1 MARTPVVIEI
11 NNYEI
16 KGLAFRSGIAG
27 RSFFHAETMLLNPKE
42 SVPVQVANFVAER
55 YPGAIGVYFNV
66 PYESL
71 ITRELSFPFADRR
84 KVREVLP
91 FELEPLIP
99 HDLADIVYESY
110 LTTSF
115 ANQSTRAIV
124 AGARKDTLIRFLEE
138 FRQRQVT
145 VLGIYT
151 PHDALFRLHPFTG
164 LDSCIMLHVSRIV
177 SIIVIVLNGEWRFAR
192 VMPVGYDWLIGRLKS
207 KWKSDAADI
216 HRILLALP
224 ASLEPGVELETFK
237 KAHKIS
243 KDKFK
248 SLQDAIRDFTQ
259 VIGRELEISLRNL
272 QIDQEGDAASSK
284 TEQESDKE
292 KAEVKVLNPAEL
304 TVSLSSDLNNAMVI
318 ENALTQNLN
327 HNVVPFPYERTPLA
341 LLDREHLITMGG
353 AYSQT
358 VSGKM
363 NLLKDELRK
372 WVISSQAGASRIVA
386 SIAAVAIVV
395 FGLSFAIDLKR
406 RSAQLKEWEDRQAKV
421 FQQFFPGTQL
431 PDNVSALSYAAELVR
446 KEKQK
451 TEIFDVFHKAPKLSA
466 ILVQLHQ
473 NISTEAG
480 LEITSFYYSD
490 RGVEING
497 MVPDFAKLEDIK
509 RSLSK
514 ASLLTGVE
522 SKNENSTPGPGGQ
535 NRIKFTLFC
544 KVKKTEGS
552 TQ

>member
-11 NNYEI
+11 NNYEV

-27 RSFFHAETMLLNPKE
+27 RSFFQAETMLLNPKE
-42 SVPVQVANFVAER
+42 SIPAQVAAFVAER
-55 YPGAIGVYFNV
+55 YAGAIGVYFNV

-99 HDLADIVYESY
+99 YDLQEIVYDSY
-110 LTTSF
+110 LTTNHT
-115 ANQSTRAIV
+115 NQTTRAII
-124 AGARKDTLIRFLEE
+124 AGSRKDTLIRFLDE

-151 PHDALFRLHPFTG
+151 PHDALYRLHPFTG
-164 LDSCIMLHVSRIV
+164 LESCIMLHVSRMV
-177 SIIVIVLNGEWRFAR
+177 SIIVIVLSGEWRFAR
-192 VMPVGYDWLIGRLKS
+192 VMPVGYDWLIARLKS
-207 KWKSDAADI
+207 KWKSDTANI

-224 ASLEPGVELETFK
+224 ASLEPSADLEAFK
-237 KAHKIS
+237 KAHKVG
-243 KDKFK
+243 KERFK
-248 SLQDAIRDFTQ
+248 ALQDAIRDFTQ
-259 VIGRELEISLRNL
+259 VISRELEVSLRNL
-272 QIDQEGDAASSK
+272 QIDQEGDAVQANA
-284 TEQESDKE
+284 EQENADSKP
-292 KAEVKVLNPAEL
+292 LNPAEL
-304 TVSLSSDLNNAMVI
+304 PVALSSDLNNAMVI
-318 ENALTQNLN
+318 ENALAQGLN
-327 HNVVPFPYERTPLA
+327 HEVVPFPYERTPLA
-341 LLDREHLITMGG
+341 LLDREHLVTMGG

-372 WVISSQAGASRIVA
+372 WVVSSQAGASRTA
-386 SIAAVAIVV
+386 LALAATAVIV
-395 FGLSFAIDLKR
+395 FGLSFFIDLRR
-406 RSAQLKEWEDRQAKV
+406 RSQQLKEWEDRQVKV
-421 FQQFFPGTQL
+421 FQQFFPGMQL

-451 TEIFDVFHKAPKLSA
+451 TEIIEVFLKAPRLSA

-480 LEITSFYYSD
+480 LEINSFYYND
-490 RGVEING
+490 RGIEING
-497 MVPDFAKLEDIK
+497 IVPDFAKLEDIK

>member
-11 NNYEI
+11 NNYEV

-42 SVPVQVANFVAER
+42 SIPAQVAAFVAER
-55 YPGAIGVYFNV
+55 YPGAIGVHFNV

-91 FELEPLIP
+91 YELEPLIP
-99 HDLADIVYESY
+99 HDLQDIVYDSY
-110 LTTSF
+110 LTTNLAS
-115 ANQSTRAIV
+115 QSTRAIV
-124 AGARKDTLIRFLEE
+124 AGARKDTLIRYLDE

-164 LDSCIMLHVSRIV
+164 LESCIMLHVSRMV
-177 SIIVIVLNGEWRFAR
+177 SIIVIVLAGEWRFAR
-192 VMPVGYDWLIGRLKS
+192 VMPVGYDWLIARLKA
-207 KWKSDAADI
+207 KWKNGVADI

-224 ASLEPGVELETFK
+224 ASLDPSPDLEAFK
-237 KAHKIS
+237 KTHKIS
-243 KDKFK
+243 KDRFK
-248 SLQDAIRDFTQ
+248 SLQDSIHDFTQ
-259 VIGRELEISLRNL
+259 VISRELEVSLRNL
-272 QIDQEGDAASSK
+272 QIDQEGDAAQIK
-284 TEQESDKE
+284 PEQET
-292 KAEVKVLNPAEL
+292 AESKPLNPAEL
-304 TVSLSSDLNNAMVI
+304 PVSLSSDLNNAMVI
-318 ENALTQNLN
+318 ENALARGLK
-327 HNVVPFPYERTPLA
+327 HEVVPFPYERTPLA
-341 LLDREHLITMGG
+341 LLDREHLVTMGG

-372 WVISSQAGASRIVA
+372 WVVSSQAGASRVV
-386 SIAAVAIVV
+386 IALAAAALVL
-395 FGLSFAIDLKR
+395 FSLSFFIDLRR
-406 RSAQLKEWEDRQAKV
+406 RSQQLREWEDRQAKV

-431 PDNVSALSYAAELVR
+431 PDNISALSYAAELVR

-451 TEIFDVFHKAPKLSA
+451 TEIIEVFLKAPRLSA
-466 ILVQLHQ
+466 VLVQLHQ

-497 MVPDFAKLEDIK
+497 LVPDFAKLEDIK
-509 RSLSK
+509 RSLGK
-514 ASLLTGVE
+514 ASLLTAVE

-544 KVKKTEGS
+544 KVRKTERQ

>member
-11 NNYEI
+11 NNYEV
-16 KGLAFRSGIAG
+16 KGLAFRSGLAG
-27 RSFFHAETMLLNPKE
+27 RSFFQAETMVLNPRE
-42 SVPVQVANFVAER
+42 SIPAQVASFVAER
-55 YPGAIGVYFNV
+55 YPNAIGVHFNV

-99 HDLADIVYESY
+99 YDLQDIVYDSY
-110 LTTSF
+110 LTTNL
-115 ANQSTRAIV
+115 ANQSTHAIV
-124 AGARKDTLIRFLEE
+124 AGSRKDVLIRFLDE

-151 PHDALFRLHPFTG
+151 PHDALYRLHPFTG
-164 LDSCIMLHVSRIV
+164 LESCIMLHVSRMV
-177 SIIVIVLNGEWRFAR
+177 SIIVIVLAGEWRFAR
-192 VMPVGYDWLIGRLKS
+192 VMPVGYDWLIARLKS
-207 KWKSDAADI
+207 KWKSDVSQI

-224 ASLEPGVELETFK
+224 ASLEPSPDLEAFK

-243 KDKFK
+243 KDRFK
-248 SLQDAIRDFTQ
+248 SLQDAIHDFTQ

-272 QIDQEGDAASSK
+272 QTEQEGDAAPAK
-284 TEQESDKE
+284 TEEGSEESKP
-292 KAEVKVLNPAEL
+292 LNPAEL
-304 TVSLSSDLNNAMVI
+304 PVSLSSDLNNAMVI
-318 ENALTQNLN
+318 ENALARSLN
-327 HNVVPFPYERTPLA
+327 HEVVAFPYERTPLA
-341 LLDREHLITMGG
+341 LLNREHLVTMGG

-358 VSGKM
+358 VSGKI

-372 WVISSQAGASRIVA
+372 WVVSSQAGASRIVA
-386 SIAAVAIVV
+386 ALMAAALIIFCV
-395 FGLSFAIDLKR
+395 SFFIDLR
-406 RSAQLKEWEDRQAKV
+406 RRILQLKEWEDRQAKV
-421 FQQFFPGTQL
+421 FQQFFPGTEL
-431 PDNVSALSYAAELVR
+431 PGNVSALSYAAELVR

-451 TEIFDVFHKAPKLSA
+451 TEIIEVFLQAPRLSA
-466 ILVQLHQ
+466 VLVQLHQ
-473 NISTEAG
+473 NISTESG

-497 MVPDFAKLEDIK
+497 LVPDFARLEEIK

-514 ASLLTGVE
+514 ASLLTAVE

-544 KVKKTEGS
+544 KVKKTEGQ

>member
-11 NNYEI
+11 NNYEV
-16 KGLAFRSGIAG
+16 KGLAFRSGLAG
-27 RSFFHAETMLLNPKE
+27 RSFFQAETMVLNPKE
-42 SVPVQVANFVAER
+42 SIPAQVASFVAER
-55 YPGAIGVYFNV
+55 YPNAIGVHFNV

-99 HDLADIVYESY
+99 YDLQDIVYDSY
-110 LTTSF
+110 LTTNL
-115 ANQSTRAIV
+115 ANQSTHAIV
-124 AGARKDTLIRFLEE
+124 TGSRKDVLIRFLDE

-151 PHDALFRLHPFTG
+151 PHDALYRLHPFTG
-164 LDSCIMLHVSRIV
+164 LESCIMLHVSRMV
-177 SIIVIVLNGEWRFAR
+177 SIIVIVLAGEWRFAR
-192 VMPVGYDWLIGRLKS
+192 VMPVGYDWLIARLKS
-207 KWKSDAADI
+207 KWKSDVSQI

-224 ASLEPGVELETFK
+224 ASLEPSPDLEAFK

-243 KDKFK
+243 KDRFK
-248 SLQDAIRDFTQ
+248 SLQDAIHDFTQ

-272 QIDQEGDAASSK
+272 QTEQEGDAAPAK
-284 TEQESDKE
+284 TEEGSEESKP
-292 KAEVKVLNPAEL
+292 LNPAEL
-304 TVSLSSDLNNAMVI
+304 PVSLSSDLNNAMVI
-318 ENALTQNLN
+318 ENALARSLN
-327 HNVVPFPYERTPLA
+327 HEVVAFPYERTPLA
-341 LLDREHLITMGG
+341 LLNREHLVTMGG

-358 VSGKM
+358 VSGKI

-372 WVISSQAGASRIVA
+372 WVVSSQAGASRIVA
-386 SIAAVAIVV
+386 ALMAAALIIFCV
-395 FGLSFAIDLKR
+395 SFFIDLR
-406 RSAQLKEWEDRQAKV
+406 RRILQLKEWEDRQAKV
-421 FQQFFPGTQL
+421 FQQFFPGTEL
-431 PDNVSALSYAAELVR
+431 PGNVSALSYAAELVR

-451 TEIFDVFHKAPKLSA
+451 TEIIEVFLQAPRLSA
-466 ILVQLHQ
+466 VLVQLHQ
-473 NISTEAG
+473 NISTESG

-497 MVPDFAKLEDIK
+497 LVPDFARLEEIK

-514 ASLLTGVE
+514 ASLLTAVE

-544 KVKKTEGS
+544 KVKKTEGQ

>member
-27 RSFFHAETMLLNPKE
+27 RSFFQAETMLLDPKQ
-42 SVPVQVANFVAER
+42 SIPAQAAAFVAER
-55 YPGAIGVYFNV
+55 YPGAIGVHFNV

-71 ITRELSFPFADRR
+71 FTRELTFPFSDRR

-99 HDLADIVYESY
+99 HDLTDVVYDSY
-110 LTTSF
+110 LTT
-115 ANQSTRAIV
+115 NPVIHSTRAIIT
-124 AGARKDTLIRFLEE
+124 GSRKDVLVRFLDE
-138 FRQRQVT
+138 FRQREVT

-151 PHDALFRLHPFTG
+151 PHDALYRLHPFTG
-164 LDSCIMLHVSRIV
+164 LESCIMLHVSRQV
-177 SIIVIVLNGEWRFAR
+177 SVIVIVLGGEWRFAR
-192 VMPVGYDWLIGRLKS
+192 VMPVGYDWLIGKLRT
-207 KWKSDAADI
+207 KWKADANEI

-224 ASLEPGVELETFK
+224 ATLDASPEIEDFK

-248 SLQDAIRDFTQ
+248 SLGDAINDFTQ
-259 VIGRELEISLRNL
+259 VISRELEVSLRNL
-272 QIDQEGDAASSK
+272 QIDQEGDATADK
-284 TEQESDKE
+284 TEGDTQE
-292 KAEVKVLNPAEL
+292 VRPINPAEL

-318 ENALTQNLN
+318 ENALARNLS
-327 HNVVPFPYERTPLA
+327 HDVEPFPYERTPLA
-341 LLDREHLITMGG
+341 LLNREHLVTMGG

-363 NLLKDELRK
+363 NLLKDDLRK
-372 WVISSQAGASRIVA
+372 WVVSSQTGASRIVM
-386 SIAAVAIVV
+386 AVAAAALLV
-395 FGLSFAIDLKR
+395 FGLSFFIDLRR
-406 RSAQLKEWEDRQAKV
+406 RSQQLKEWEDRQAKV
-421 FQQFFPGTQL
+421 FQQFFAGAQL
-431 PDNVSALSYAAELVR
+431 PDNVSALSYAAELVK

-451 TEIFDVFHKAPKLSA
+451 TEIIEVFLKAPRLSA

-480 LEITSFYYSD
+480 LEITSFYYND

-497 MVPDFAKLEDIK
+497 LVPDFAKLEDIK
-509 RSLSK
+509 RSLAK
-514 ASLLTGVE
+514 ASLLTGIE

-544 KVKKTEGS
+544 KVKKTEG
-552 TQ
+552 QGP